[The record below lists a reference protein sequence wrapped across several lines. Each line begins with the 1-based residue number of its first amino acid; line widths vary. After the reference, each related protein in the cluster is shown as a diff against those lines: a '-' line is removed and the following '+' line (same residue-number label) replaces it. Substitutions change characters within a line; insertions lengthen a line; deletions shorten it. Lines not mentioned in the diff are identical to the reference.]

1 MRTTPS
7 REREPLLT
15 PVDPRMG
22 PMPRPSSMGSDFD
35 GMRSQSN
42 SNLQN
47 FYASQRYGPR
57 NSEADQQMQARRRQ
71 AAQRER
77 ELRNYHQ
84 EQQYQKRRSNRDLYT
99 ASQS

>member
-1 MRTTPS
+1 
-7 REREPLLT
+7 
-15 PVDPRMG
+15 MG